1 MTTTIRRL
9 PAVRRD
15 RVLRV
20 IAIAVLAPLTAWV
33 ITRWFGEAVDFHI
46 FRYASLRALH
56 GSDIYTGDIA
66 GPGIAGHG
74 LPYTYTPF
82 ALLAL
87 LPTTLGRWSTAYHA
101 WGLAAAFAV
110 AWAENAVVVRVLPL
124 GSGTRR
130 AVVLACA
137 LALTAASTMMVNEIG
152 MGQVNSLLMLACLA
166 DLFRPRHGRLARL
179 IPPGTLVGVATAVK
193 LTPGLFICY
202 FLVTRQWRLARNS
215 ALATAACM
223 IAAGAVYPAMSEQFL
238 TSVVWHLPHLV
249 AYGHTF
255 SSPGNNSVQGIL
267 AAIGP
272 WSSPLRAPSSV
283 AVAALGLW
291 AARAC
296 HRLGHELEAWLIIGI
311 TAQLASPVSWTHHWI
326 WLAPAVLLAA
336 LYARTRVQ
344 QAGTALAVVMLLIGS
359 TAGQYLLAR
368 GPAWAWPLA
377 VLQRECLVSVG
388 VWCCVTFLIHAI
400 RAASDRAPGSEIPV
414 TCQPASRSSSE
425 MAADTWS
432 CTSRHVPSCRM
443 ATPVIRSGMVIAG
456 KTMVT

>member
-1 MTTTIRRL
+1 MTTPSTTTPSTTTPSMTTTAPRR
-9 PAVRRD
+9 PAVWRD
-15 RVLRV
+15 RALRA

-87 LPTTLGRWSTAYHA
+87 LPTALGRWSTAYHV
-101 WGLAAAFAV
+101 WGLAAALAA
-110 AWAENAVVVRVLPL
+110 AWVENAVVVRVLPL

-130 AVVLACA
+130 AAVLACA

-179 IPPGTLVGVATAVK
+179 IPPGTLVGIATAVK
-193 LTPGLFICY
+193 LTPGLLICY
-202 FLVTRQWRLARNS
+202 FVVTRQWRLARNS
-215 ALATAACM
+215 ALAA
-223 IAAGAVYPAMSEQFL
+223 AAGMIVAAVVYPAMSEQFL
-238 TSVVWHLPHLV
+238 TSVLWHLPHLV
-249 AYGHTF
+249 AYGRTF

-272 WSSPLRAPSSV
+272 WTSPLRTPSSV

-291 AARAC
+291 VARAC
-296 HRLGHELEAWLIIGI
+296 HRLGHELEAWLIVGV

-344 QAGTALAVVMLLIGS
+344 RTGAALAVVMLLIGS
-359 TAGQYLLAR
+359 SAGQDLLAH

-377 VLQRECLVSVG
+377 VLQRECLVCVG
-388 VWCCVTFLIHAI
+388 IWCCVTFLIHAI
-400 RAASDRAPGSEIPV
+400 AAARDRAPENAG
-414 TCQPASRSSSE
+414 PA
-425 MAADTWS
+425 AAA
-432 CTSRHVPSCRM
+432 R
-443 ATPVIRSGMVIAG
+443 AAG
-456 KTMVT
+456 EAVAAGAAGE